1 MPVMNHLTTCH
12 FDTGMLAKVRDIA
25 QGAGISKPFVVTDP
39 GLKANGHL
47 DRLLAALGG
56 APAGIYSDTPAN
68 PTERAARAGAAHYLA
83 SGADGIIAM
92 GGGSS
97 MDMGKAI
104 GLIARHAG
112 DLDRFGGTLRGA
124 KHITPIP
131 PLIAIPTTAGTGS
144 EVSVGFVLILENGRK
159 ETFVSPHLVP
169 NAALCDPELTYSLP
183 AQLTAATGMDAVTH
197 CIEAVLSPAI
207 NPPAEAIGYDGV
219 WRAIGQGMLKR
230 AVANGQDSEARW
242 HMMMASYEGALSFV
256 RGLGAVHG
264 LSHALGRLEDLN
276 LHHGTLNAVI
286 LPHALAMIEEAGAA
300 PEKRARLAQAMGL
313 AAGTPLSG
321 AITDLNAAI
330 GIPAS
335 LSAIGV
341 MRAQMDGALDYA
353 VSDLATASNA
363 IKIDCAGYADLFDR
377 SF

>member
-1 MPVMNHLTTCH
+1 
-12 FDTGMLAKVRDIA
+12 
-25 QGAGISKPFVVTDP
+25 
-39 GLKANGHL
+39 
-47 DRLLAALGG
+47 
-56 APAGIYSDTPAN
+56 
-68 PTERAARAGAAHYLA
+68 
-83 SGADGIIAM
+83 
-92 GGGSS
+92 
-97 MDMGKAI
+97 
-104 GLIARHAG
+104 
-112 DLDRFGGTLRGA
+112 
-124 KHITPIP
+124 
-131 PLIAIPTTAGTGS
+131 
-144 EVSVGFVLILENGRK
+144 
-159 ETFVSPHLVP
+159 
-169 NAALCDPELTYSLP
+169 
-183 AQLTAATGMDAVTH
+183 
-197 CIEAVLSPAI
+197 
-207 NPPAEAIGYDGV
+207 
-219 WRAIGQGMLKR
+219 
-230 AVANGQDSEARW
+230 
-242 HMMMASYEGALSFV
+242 
-256 RGLGAVHG
+256 
-264 LSHALGRLEDLN
+264 LEDLN